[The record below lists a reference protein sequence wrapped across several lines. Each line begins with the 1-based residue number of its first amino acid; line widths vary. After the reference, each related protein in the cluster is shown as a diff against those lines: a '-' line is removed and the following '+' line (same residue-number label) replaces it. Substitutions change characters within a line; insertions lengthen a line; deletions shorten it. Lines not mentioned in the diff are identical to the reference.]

1 MDKMDE
7 NVQNFMRLIETRSKN
22 DFGLYARKIE
32 MPFPENPNPVKLE
45 KAPPPYDSKDV
56 APFSSQFDHFDF
68 DKDSVIIVA
77 SKSNTE
83 NWASYTKVFT
93 KMKIRNAILVYPEEL
108 GMNQIENIRRT
119 FDKLAKN
126 ALFYWTYIDSNDPE
140 TQVWNQ
146 VITLNHFTTAVLNPM
161 NVSKTGH
168 FIEYFNL
175 HGLHLF
181 GININFPPFGKGNDA
196 CRKCKKLTKCGGCTK
211 EGVAIDTVDNAG
223 KMMNFTW
230 ESHVEPNNKVGSA
243 PAYGPANASGAWEG
257 TLGALF
263 YGDYQLSANAWNNK
277 LGRSDMF
284 DFSSFVSDRAILAL
298 TPQPAS
304 LDLWLFK
311 RPFRNE
317 AWLVLGIVIL
327 VILLTVIALNASIKD
342 ASNYAGYRIV
352 VSIGWLF
359 VLLIS
364 VYYDGALTMFFSTEV
379 SITFD
384 SIRDVMRAYDDWKLM
399 MQDVN
404 DVYFVYF
411 VEDGDPDYTA
421 FWDRKLNK
429 PEETVFK
436 SAEEG
441 VTRMRQERVVLH
453 LQEGTLKG
461 YLKENPELSDNIKVF
476 APSSPE
482 YFNIIVNNNSPLGP
496 VFQQASLLLVEQGVR
511 DHIAA
516 TWLGRDIGSSSTTN
530 LDNTLMVL
538 GPAQIVLVFFVLL
551 FAVIISLVVFI
562 CEKLFAMN
570 FGEKPLESK

>member
-1 MDKMDE
+1 
-7 NVQNFMRLIETRSKN
+7 
-22 DFGLYARKIE
+22 
-32 MPFPENPNPVKLE
+32 
-45 KAPPPYDSKDV
+45 
-56 APFSSQFDHFDF
+56 
-68 DKDSVIIVA
+68 
-77 SKSNTE
+77 
-83 NWASYTKVFT
+83 
-93 KMKIRNAILVYPEEL
+93 
-108 GMNQIENIRRT
+108 
-119 FDKLAKN
+119 
-126 ALFYWTYIDSNDPE
+126 
-140 TQVWNQ
+140 
-146 VITLNHFTTAVLNPM
+146 
-161 NVSKTGH
+161 
-168 FIEYFNL
+168 
-175 HGLHLF
+175 
-181 GININFPPFGKGNDA
+181 
-196 CRKCKKLTKCGGCTK
+196 
-211 EGVAIDTVDNAG
+211 
-223 KMMNFTW
+223 
-230 ESHVEPNNKVGSA
+230 
-243 PAYGPANASGAWEG
+243 
-257 TLGALF
+257 
-263 YGDYQLSANAWNNK
+263 
-277 LGRSDMF
+277 MF

-298 TPQPAS
+298 TPQPAD

-327 VILLTVIALNASIKD
+327 IIIGTVVVLNLTIK
-342 ASNYAGYRIV
+342 NTGLYAGYRIV

-379 SITFD
+379 SINFD

-411 VEDGDPDYTA
+411 VQDGDPDYTA

-441 VTRMRQERVVLH
+441 VARMKQERVVLH

-461 YLKENPELSDNIKVF
+461 YLKENPDLADNIKVF

-511 DHIAA
+511 DHIAS

-551 FAVIISLVVFI
+551 LFIIISLVVFVG
-562 CEKLFAMN
+562 ELLF
-570 FGEKPLESK
+570 KPKKSK

>member
-1 MDKMDE
+1 MEE
-7 NVQNFMRLIETRSKN
+7 NDNKVREFVNLIEMHSKT
-22 DFGLYARKIE
+22 DTGLYSRKIE
-32 MPFPENPNPVKLE
+32 MPFPNNPNPVQLE
-45 KAPPPYDSKDV
+45 KAPPPYNNKDV
-56 APFSSQFDHFDF
+56 APFVSPFDHFDF
-68 DKDSVIIVA
+68 HKDAIIIVA
-77 SKSNTE
+77 SKTNPK
-83 NWASYTKVFT
+83 NWITYAKLFP
-93 KMKIRNAILVYPEEL
+93 KMKIKNSILVFPEEL
-108 GMNQIENIRRT
+108 ERDQINEIQDVFNN
-119 FDKLAKN
+119 LAEN
-126 ALFYWTYIDSNDPE
+126 ALFYWTYISADDPNM
-140 TQVWNQ
+140 QIWNQ
-146 VITLNHFTTAVLNPM
+146 VITLNHFTTAVLNQLS
-161 NVSKTGH
+161 VSKSGT

-175 HGLHLF
+175 KGMHLF
-181 GININFPPFGKGNDA
+181 GINISFPPFARLSDNCK
-196 CRKCKKLTKCGGCTK
+196 KCKKLTKCGGCTQ
-211 EGVAIDTVDNAG
+211 EGVAVDTLDNAG

-230 ESHVEPNNKVGSA
+230 ESHAEPDNKVGSA

-277 LGRSDMF
+277 LERSDMF

-298 TPQPAS
+298 TPQPAD

-317 AWLVLGIVIL
+317 AWIVVGITIFIILGTVVVLKVS
-327 VILLTVIALNASIKD
+327 VNN
-342 ASNYAGYRIV
+342 ASNYTGYRII

-359 VLLIS
+359 VLLVM
-364 VYYDGALTMFFSTEV
+364 VYYEGALTMFFSTEV
-379 SITFD
+379 SVTFD

-411 VEDGDPDYTA
+411 VQDGDPDYTK
-421 FWDRKLNK
+421 FWERKLNK

-436 SAEEG
+436 SAAEG
-441 VTRMRQERVVLH
+441 VARMRQERVVLH

-461 YLKENPELSDNIKVF
+461 YLKEHPELSDNVKVF

-511 DHIAA
+511 DHIAS

-551 FAVIISLVVFI
+551 CFIIISMVVFVG
-562 CEKLFAMN
+562 EKLFRPKRN
-570 FGEKPLESK
+570 